1 MGRLDCHRRR
11 RWPIGAYFTLKTFL
25 YASFSWIGAYSR
37 VVIHN
42 ISGGTQN
49 LRSVPLK
56 IKELEPSKK
65 NILFCACIFSK
76 SNSYPTCPTSRHIQ
90 KYKFERRQ
98 IKDIDATSPDGKLS
112 VNLPSATKIPYFSGR
127 WQIKSLYKNLIC
139 HLPPKY
145 LTSIADGKLSI
156 YIVT

>member
-49 LRSVPLK
+49 LRSVPLQ

-65 NILFCACIFSK
+65 TNFFVHASF
-76 SNSYPTCPTSRHIQ
+76 Q
-90 KYKFERRQ
+90 
-98 IKDIDATSPDGKLS
+98 
-112 VNLPSATKIPYFSGR
+112 
-127 WQIKSLYKNLIC
+127 NLI
-139 HLPPKY
+139 HTRGAPHQD
-145 LTSIADGKLSI
+145 TSKNISLSAGRSK
-156 YIVT
+156 T